1 MKIRDQNY
9 SQETTA
15 LLRDISMYQAL
26 REDQLLQM
34 YPGKQAII
42 RKLLAYM
49 SKQHRIVYEDGLYFP
64 APGRPDH
71 IDFGLLAAVWVLVDF
86 IDRVEYHSVGDF
98 PAKLIFIADSEVYE
112 VVHMEAG
119 REALLSQVMGRKE
132 EKPSRYLVLVDSP
145 EQINGLELPNVCGYC
160 TVAPN
165 GAVEYYQKE

>member
-9 SQETTA
+9 SQETAA
-15 LLRDISMYQAL
+15 LLRDISMYRAL
-26 REDQLLQM
+26 REGQLLQL

-42 RKLLAYM
+42 RKLVANM
-49 SKQHRIVYEDGLYFP
+49 STPHCIVYADVLYFP

-132 EKPSRYLVLVDSP
+132 EKPSHYLVLVDSP

-165 GAVEYYQKE
+165 GTVEYYQKE

>member
-1 MKIRDQNY
+1 
-9 SQETTA
+9 
-15 LLRDISMYQAL
+15 
-26 REDQLLQM
+26 
-34 YPGKQAII
+34 
-42 RKLLAYM
+42 M

-132 EKPSRYLVLVDSP
+132 EKPSHYLVLVDSP

-165 GAVEYYQKE
+165 GTVEYYQKE